1 LSVSLLYA
9 FTFSP
14 EDGVPRTFFAFV
26 HTTAL
31 PKEEKKYA
39 KLMMILQVRH
49 ILHKEILEYQ
59 NQCNFDQHTRN
70 ILYETNGKQKLPC
83 LNKHFDIFPQI
94 SIVSEKQQYNSHLL
108 NFPFLHDAVQY

>member
-1 LSVSLLYA
+1 MDKA
-9 FTFSP
+9 N
-14 EDGVPRTFFAFV
+14 
-26 HTTAL
+26 TA
-31 PKEEKKYA
+31 PK
-39 KLMMILQVRH
+39 ILQVRH